1 MLDIK
6 NLSFSYSKEKITI
19 SDINFELNAGEVC
32 SIIGPNGAGKST
44 LLKCLD
50 SLIKIRS
57 GSIIL
62 DNQDVIK
69 MNRRERAKNIAY
81 VSQNNQTAPLS
92 VYDTIMLGRMPFSS
106 FYTNEEDAIKVEKI
120 IEEMEL
126 TPLANKSIIELSGG
140 ELQKVMIAR
149 ALVCEPKVLLLD
161 EPTNNLDIHNQL
173 KLFSLV
179 KKLAKEKNIIVIIIV
194 HDLNMS
200 LNISN
205 KILVLSEGRM
215 EAFGNKEVLTSK
227 LIEDVFKVKN
237 KIITQEG
244 KDLIIYEE

>member
-81 VSQNNQTAPLS
+81 VSQNNQIAPLS

>member
-1 MLDIK
+1 MLDVK
-6 NLSFSYSKEKITI
+6 SLSFSYSKEKITI

-32 SIIGPNGAGKST
+32 SIVGPNGAGKST

-81 VSQNNQTAPLS
+81 VSQNSQIAPLS

-106 FYTNEEDAIKVEKI
+106 FYTNEEDAKRVEKI

-126 TPLANKSIIELSGG
+126 TSLANKSITELSGG

-149 ALVCEPKVLLLD
+149 ALVGEPKVLLLD

-200 LNISN
+200 LDISN

>member
-1 MLDIK
+1 MLDVK
-6 NLSFSYSKEKITI
+6 SLSFSYSKEKITI

-32 SIIGPNGAGKST
+32 SIVGPNGAGKST

-81 VSQNNQTAPLS
+81 VSQNSQIAPLS

-106 FYTNEEDAIKVEKI
+106 FYTNEEDAKRVEKI

-126 TPLANKSIIELSGG
+126 TFLAYKSITELSGG

-149 ALVCEPKVLLLD
+149 ALVGEPKVLLLD

-200 LNISN
+200 LDISN

-237 KIITQEG
+237 KIITQGG

>member
-1 MLDIK
+1 MLDVK
-6 NLSFSYSKEKITI
+6 SLSFSYSKEKITI

-32 SIIGPNGAGKST
+32 SIVGPNGAGKST

-81 VSQNNQTAPLS
+81 VSQNSQIAPLS

-106 FYTNEEDAIKVEKI
+106 FYTNEEDALRVEKI

-126 TPLANKSIIELSGG
+126 TSLANKSITELSGG

-149 ALVCEPKVLLLD
+149 ALVGEPKVLLLD

-200 LNISN
+200 LDISN

-237 KIITQEG
+237 KIITQGG

>member
-1 MLDIK
+1 
-6 NLSFSYSKEKITI
+6 
-19 SDINFELNAGEVC
+19 
-32 SIIGPNGAGKST
+32 
-44 LLKCLD
+44 
-50 SLIKIRS
+50 
-57 GSIIL
+57 
-62 DNQDVIK
+62 

-81 VSQNNQTAPLS
+81 VSQNSQIAPLS

-106 FYTNEEDAIKVEKI
+106 FYTNEEDAKRVEKI

-126 TPLANKSIIELSGG
+126 TFLAYKSITELSGG

-149 ALVCEPKVLLLD
+149 ALVGEPKVLLLD

-200 LNISN
+200 LDISN

>member
-1 MLDIK
+1 MLDVK

-126 TPLANKSIIELSGG
+126 TPLANKSIIEVSGG

-215 EAFGNKEVLTSK
+215 EAFGDKEVLTSK

-237 KIITQEG
+237 KIIIQEG

>member
-1 MLDIK
+1 MLDVK
-6 NLSFSYSKEKITI
+6 SLSFSYSKEKITI

-32 SIIGPNGAGKST
+32 SIVGPNGAGKST

-81 VSQNNQTAPLS
+81 VSQNSQTSPLS

-106 FYTNEEDAIKVEKI
+106 FYTNEEDAKRVEKI

-126 TPLANKSIIELSGG
+126 TSLANKSITELSGG

-149 ALVCEPKVLLLD
+149 ALVGEPKVLLLD

-200 LNISN
+200 LDISN

>member
-1 MLDIK
+1 MLDVK
-6 NLSFSYSKEKITI
+6 SLSFSYSKEKITI

-32 SIIGPNGAGKST
+32 SIVGPNGAGKST

-81 VSQNNQTAPLS
+81 VSQNSQIAPLS

-106 FYTNEEDAIKVEKI
+106 FYTNEEDAKRVEKI

-126 TPLANKSIIELSGG
+126 TFLAYKSITELSGG

-149 ALVCEPKVLLLD
+149 ALVGEPKVLLLD

-200 LNISN
+200 LDISN

>member
-1 MLDIK
+1 MLDVK
-6 NLSFSYSKEKITI
+6 SLSFSYSKEKITI

-32 SIIGPNGAGKST
+32 SIVGPNGAGKST

-81 VSQNNQTAPLS
+81 VSQNSQTSPLS

-106 FYTNEEDAIKVEKI
+106 FYTNEEDALRVEKI

-126 TPLANKSIIELSGG
+126 TSLANKSITELSGG

-149 ALVCEPKVLLLD
+149 ALVGEPKVLLLD

-200 LNISN
+200 LDISN

-237 KIITQEG
+237 KIITQGG